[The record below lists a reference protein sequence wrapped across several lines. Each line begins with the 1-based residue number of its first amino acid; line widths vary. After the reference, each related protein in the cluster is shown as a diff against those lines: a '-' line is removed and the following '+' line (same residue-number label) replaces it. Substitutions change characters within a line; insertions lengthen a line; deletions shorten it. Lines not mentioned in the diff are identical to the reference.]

1 MPELPE
7 VETIRRELER
17 EAVGKKVKA
26 VEVHGTRTVRRQT
39 KKAFAAKL
47 DGAKIT
53 AVDRRG
59 KYLLVVLDTGDVL
72 VIHLRMSG
80 QLLRG
85 RGQGPSAPSTP
96 MWSSPSRWAASC
108 ASSTRGPSARCSWP
122 RPDTWPRTCRS
133 WPSWASTRSSNRCSW
148 QTFGQLLRNHKM
160 KLKAFLTDQTIIA
173 GLGNIYADEI
183 LFAAGLR
190 YDRLTDSLSTQEI
203 RRLYRSLVE
212 TLHDAIKYGGSTLA
226 DEQYVDLNGKPG
238 EYQEHHKV
246 YDREKQP
253 CLRCRRA
260 TIARPS
266 APAGPP
272 TTASSAR
279 SDRGMD

>member
-17 EAVGKKVKA
+17 EAVGKKIKS

-53 AVDRRG
+53 GVDRKG
-59 KYLLVVLDTGDVL
+59 KYLLVRLDTGDVL

-80 QLLRG
+80 QLLRAAAKDPVAKHTHVIITFTVG
-85 RGQGPSAPSTP
+85 GQLRFVDPRTFGE
-96 MWSSPSRWAASC
+96 MFVAS
-108 ASSTRGPSARCSWP
+108 
-122 RPDTWPRTCRS
+122 PDTLSEDVPELAELGFD
-133 WPSWASTRSSNRCSW
+133 PVEQPVSW

-190 YDRLTDSLSTQEI
+190 YDRMTDSLSTQEI
-203 RRLYRSLVE
+203 RRLYRSVVE

-246 YDREKQP
+246 YDREKLP
-253 CLRCRRA
+253 CFRCRRA
-260 TIARPS
+260 TISKAKF
-266 APAGPP
+266 AG
-272 TTASSAR
+272 R
-279 SDRGMD
+279 STYFCELCQV